1 MNETFAP
8 IQRLLP
14 DALSDRLRE
23 MIVEGSLAPG
33 EKINE
38 RELCEAFGVSR
49 TPLRE
54 AVQALAKEGLVQI
67 TPRRGARVAPMT
79 VDDLDEVF
87 PIMGALEALA
97 GELACARL
105 TPNVVGEI
113 RVLHLAMVA
122 AFERGDRHS
131 YFRLNEEIHDRI
143 FKAAGNQTLIQIRR
157 ALAARVRRARF
168 RANLSPQRWQKAVA
182 EHEEIVAAL
191 DAADGPRLGRL
202 LRDHLAG
209 KLETVRAAILAEAAG
224 AAG

>member
-1 MNETFAP
+1 
-8 IQRLLP
+8 LP

-87 PIMGALEALA
+87 PIMGALESLA

-105 TPNVVGEI
+105 TPNVVTEI
-113 RVLHLAMVA
+113 RTLHIAMVA
-122 AFERGDRHS
+122 AYERGDRHS
-131 YFRLNEEIHDRI
+131 YFQLNEEFHDRI
-143 FKAAGNQTLIQIRR
+143 FRAAGNQTLIQMRR

-168 RANLSPQRWQKAVA
+168 RANLSPARWKKAVA

-191 DAADGPRLGRL
+191 EATDGPRLSRL

-209 KLETVRAAILAEAAG
+209 KLDTVRAAILSEMAE
-224 AAG
+224 

>member
-23 MIVEGSLAPG
+23 MIIEGDLSPG
-33 EKINE
+33 AKINE

-54 AVQALAKEGLVQI
+54 AVQALAKEGLIQI

-79 VDDLDEVF
+79 VADLDEVF
-87 PIMGALEALA
+87 PIMGALESLA

-105 TPNVVGEI
+105 TPNVVAEI

-157 ALAARVRRARF
+157 SLAARVRRARF

-191 DAADGPRLGRL
+191 EAADGPRLGRL

-209 KLETVRAAILAEAAG
+209 KLETVRAAILAEAA
-224 AAG
+224 AAED